1 VKAALVAAAVCVIA
15 SGCGYH
21 LAGRADL
28 LPKTIKT
35 VAVPAF
41 ANSSTTQY
49 KLTDRL
55 PEAISRELI
64 ARTRYRVVSDPAR
77 ADAVLKG
84 VVTNYTSFPIVFD
97 SVTGRAASVEL
108 HVTMQVSLVERA
120 TGKVLFNRPALETRD
135 RFQIASLPG
144 QYFEES
150 DTALNRVS
158 QSAAKQVVSDL
169 LNSF

>member
-1 VKAALVAAAVCVIA
+1 MKAAVLMVAAVFAT
-15 SGCGYH
+15 SCGYH

-41 ANSSTTQY
+41 TNGSTTQY

-55 PEAISRELI
+55 PEAISREFI
-64 ARTRYRVVSDPAR
+64 ARTRYRVVSDPNR
-77 ADAVLKG
+77 ADAVLRG
-84 VVTNYTSFPIVFD
+84 SVTNYASFPIVFD
-97 SVTGRAASVEL
+97 SITGRAASVEL
-108 HVTMQVSLVERA
+108 HVTMQISLVERA
-120 TGKVLFNRPALETRD
+120 TGKVLFNRPSMEARE

-158 QSAAKQVVSDL
+158 KAAAEQVVSDI

>member
-1 VKAALVAAAVCVIA
+1 MKTAPVILAAAMA
-15 SGCGYH
+15 AGCGYH

-35 VAVPAF
+35 IAVPAF
-41 ANSSTTQY
+41 TNAATTQY

-64 ARTRYRVVSDPAR
+64 ARSRYRVVSDPTR

-84 VVTNYTSFPIVFD
+84 VVSNYVSFPIVFD
-97 SVTGRAASVEL
+97 SITGRAASVEI
-108 HVTMQVSLVERA
+108 HVTMQVTLVERA
-120 TGKVLFNRPALETRD
+120 TGKVLFSRPSLEARE
-135 RFQIASLPG
+135 RFQIASLPS

-150 DTALNRVS
+150 DMALNRMS
-158 QSAAKQVVSDL
+158 KTAAEQVVSDL

>member
-1 VKAALVAAAVCVIA
+1 MRTALAILTAALAA
-15 SGCGYH
+15 SCGYH
-21 LAGRADL
+21 VAGRAEL

-41 ANSSTTQY
+41 TNAATTQY

-64 ARTRYRVVSDPAR
+64 ARTRYRVVPDPGR

-84 VVTNYTSFPIVFD
+84 VVSNYFSFPIVFD
-97 SVTGRAASVEL
+97 SKTTRAASVEL
-108 HVTMQVSLVERA
+108 HVIMQISLVERS
-120 TGKVLFNRPALETRD
+120 TGKVLFNRPSLEARE

-144 QYFEES
+144 QYFLES

-158 QSAAKQVVSDL
+158 KAAAEQVVSDL